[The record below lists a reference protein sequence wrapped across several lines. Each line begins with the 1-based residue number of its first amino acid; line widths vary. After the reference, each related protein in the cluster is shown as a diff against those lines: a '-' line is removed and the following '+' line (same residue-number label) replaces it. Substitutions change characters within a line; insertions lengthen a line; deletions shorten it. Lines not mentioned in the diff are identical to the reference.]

1 MSIKDYL
8 FKSSP
13 KKDRI
18 KTENSND
25 FEYSTINISS
35 PSKIGF
41 KTTNNFYKS
50 EINKKKKDLYKE
62 DNICTS
68 KTISNKKIINKNNFK
83 VSKEKTKPIYNN
95 LFNEI
100 KKYNYMIEDILS
112 EIQKKLQNDYELKDQ
127 KINTLSKTIEDNKT
141 KETELQKDIDLKN
154 KKIEE
159 LENEN
164 KKKDEELMEQK
175 KLNLELTYQE
185 EQLKKQF
192 KELEVKFTEAK
203 EKIKNIQNN
212 ESKYKDKDFKNL
224 EEISKGAYGTLY
236 SAYNIK
242 DEIDICLKKIDINYM
257 ARQYNNNSYPENS
270 CFKDLN
276 NEIEILKLLSS
287 QKNSVKYFGDYQIIK
302 EKTIIMEKCDEDLQQ
317 YLIKRNKAFNT
328 DEIKKIFVELNELF
342 KIMNKNNIVHRDLKL
357 RNFLIKYTN
366 DQKTE
371 FIVKLCDYGIGKFLG
386 DTNYNFSGMKGSVE
400 TIAPEIFLSKTQKYE
415 NNIDIF
421 SLGVIF
427 YQLSHN
433 LKHPFKDNEYDNNLF
448 IKYYESYDE
457 DKCNINFD
465 PSIENENFKNLVI
478 SMLKLNPKN
487 RITWEQYFEHP
498 FFK

>member
-1 MSIKDYL
+1 MIGNKL
-8 FKSSP
+8 LE
-13 KKDRI
+13 I
-18 KTENSND
+18 EN
-25 FEYSTINISS
+25 
-35 PSKIGF
+35 KI
-41 KTTNNFYKS
+41 
-50 EINKKKKDLYKE
+50 
-62 DNICTS
+62 
-68 KTISNKKIINKNNFK
+68 
-83 VSKEKTKPIYNN
+83 
-95 LFNEI
+95 
-100 KKYNYMIEDILS
+100 
-112 EIQKKLQNDYELKDQ
+112 QNDYKLKDQ

-141 KETELQKDIDLKN
+141 KETELQKDIDNKN

-164 KKKDEELMEQK
+164 KKKDEELIEQK
-175 KLNLELTYQE
+175 KLNKELTNQE
-185 EQLKKQF
+185 EQLKKQI
-192 KELEVKFTEAK
+192 KELEVKYKEAKEKIKNIQKKYEEAK

-242 DEIDICLKKIDINYM
+242 DGNDICLKKIDINYM
-257 ARQYNNNSYPENS
+257 VRQYNNNSYPENS

-371 FIVKLCDYGIGKFLG
+371 FIVKLCDYGIGKFLN

-400 TIAPEIFLSKTQKYE
+400 TIVPEIFLSKTQKYE

-448 IKYYESYDE
+448 IKYYENYDE
-457 DKCNINFD
+457 DKYNINFE

-478 SMLKLNPKN
+478 NMLKMNPKN